1 MKRNEQL
8 TAESGLSLQN
18 DVDLLLRILILV
30 LLKMKMTK
38 NSFLQILFGKTQM
51 FYENMVCVRQK

>member
-18 DVDLLLRILILV
+18 DVDLLLRIFFHQP
-30 LLKMKMTK
+30 MT
-38 NSFLQILFGKTQM
+38 SMTQKV
-51 FYENMVCVRQK
+51 VCTNRKAKLGDL